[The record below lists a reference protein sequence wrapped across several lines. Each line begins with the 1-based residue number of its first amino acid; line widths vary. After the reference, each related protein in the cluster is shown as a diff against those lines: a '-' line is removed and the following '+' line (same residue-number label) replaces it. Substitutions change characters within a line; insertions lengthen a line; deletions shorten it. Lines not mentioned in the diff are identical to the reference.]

1 MRVIFDLIFLN
12 KSRRIVSHR
21 VKMEVQRR
29 KEKDTD
35 NQMVIIPGASISQ

>member
-12 KSRRIVSHR
+12 KSRRIVSRR

-35 NQMVIIPGASISQ
+35 NQMVGD